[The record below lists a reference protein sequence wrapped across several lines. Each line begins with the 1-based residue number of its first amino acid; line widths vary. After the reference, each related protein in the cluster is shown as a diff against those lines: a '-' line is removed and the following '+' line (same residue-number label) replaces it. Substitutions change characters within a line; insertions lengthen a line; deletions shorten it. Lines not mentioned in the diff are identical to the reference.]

1 MEIEVAEGLK
11 PSVEIFLAGEVVT
24 MAGVRGQALVVS
36 QGKVAFV
43 GSLDDARARYP
54 HASTSDFGDDA
65 CIVPGFHDAHSH
77 PEIVA
82 ENALTV
88 DVSPRAA
95 PDQATL
101 RELLAQQAT
110 AVGAGNWVLA
120 TGYRPDRG
128 RFEPSVDVAFLDA
141 ACPNNPVY
149 ITHVSSHWGV
159 ANSQALLKL
168 GIDPHGRFPSSL
180 IGSDSTGKPNG
191 FIFEERHFEI
201 AFPALSRKGGL
212 LPRADLD
219 TYLASLRTT
228 LSRYAACGITAT
240 VDALSWPGGIE
251 NYQRLLDQASLP
263 VRIAT
268 LLSFTHLNS
277 WIDGRVGNGEGR
289 IRIIGAKLFADGALS
304 GGTCLLKEPYAESE
318 GYFGDEVLTSSEL
331 AEAMEECVRRGLP
344 PAVHANGDRAVSRVL
359 SVAESLAGSSGCV
372 SFPLRIEHCSIVSPT
387 DIQRL
392 RHLGAFPIM
401 LATFVG
407 YHGDTLLDLYEP
419 KRIES
424 LIPCRALLDA
434 GVTLAASS
442 DSPAAPLS
450 PLQGIQDLVTRRAP
464 SGRTVADEQ
473 SIGVLEALHMY
484 TVGGAMA
491 AGVDDQSGR
500 LASGFDADFT
510 VLGNSPMAV
519 HSSEIS
525 TIPVLSTWVGGKNV
539 FSAG

>member
-1 MEIEVAEGLK
+1 MEIKVAEGAK
-11 PSVEIFLAGEVVT
+11 PSVEIFLAGQVVT
-24 MAGVRGQALVVS
+24 MAGANAQALVAS
-36 QGKVAFV
+36 QGKVVFV
-43 GSLDDARARYP
+43 GSLDDARTRYP
-54 HASTSDFGDDA
+54 HASTSDFGDDS
-65 CIVPGFHDAHSH
+65 CIIPGFHDAHSH

-88 DVSPRAA
+88 DVSPGAA
-95 PDQATL
+95 PDQARL

-110 AVGAGNWVLA
+110 VVGEGNWVLA

-128 RFEPSVDVAFLDA
+128 RFDSSVDVAFLDA

-159 ANSQALLKL
+159 ANSRALLKL

-180 IGSDSTGKPNG
+180 IGSDSYGKPNG
-191 FIFEERHFEI
+191 FIFEDRHFEL
-201 AFPALSRKGGL
+201 AFPALSPKGGL

-228 LSRYAACGITAT
+228 LSRYASCGITAT

-268 LLSFTHLNS
+268 LLSFTHLAS
-277 WIDGRVGNGEGR
+277 WIDGRVGNSEGR

-304 GGTCLLKEPYAESE
+304 GGTCLLKEPYADSE

-331 AEAMEECVRRGLP
+331 ADAMNECVRRGLP

-359 SVAESLAGSSGCV
+359 SVAESLAESSGRV
-372 SFPLRIEHCSIVSPT
+372 SFPLRIEHCSIVSPS
-387 DIQRL
+387 DIHRL
-392 RHLGAFPIM
+392 RQVGALPIM

-407 YHGDTLLDLYEP
+407 YHGDTLLDIYEP
-419 KRIES
+419 GRIES

-434 GVTLAASS
+434 QVPLAASS

-464 SGRTVADEQ
+464 SGRTVAAEQ

-484 TVGGAMA
+484 TVGGAAA
-491 AGVDDQSGR
+491 AGVDGHSGR
-500 LASGFDADFT
+500 LASGFNADFT
-510 VLGNSPMAV
+510 VLGNSPLAV
-519 HSSEIS
+519 HPSEIS
-525 TIPVLSTWVGGKNV
+525 AIPILSTWVGGNNV
-539 FSAG
+539 FAAG